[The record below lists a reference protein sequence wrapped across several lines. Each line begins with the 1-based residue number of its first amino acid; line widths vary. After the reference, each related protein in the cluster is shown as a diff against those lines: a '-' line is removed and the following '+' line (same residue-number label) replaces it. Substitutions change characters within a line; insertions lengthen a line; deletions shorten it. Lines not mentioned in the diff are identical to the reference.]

1 MVSNTF
7 FLTLFNL
14 DSLAFVMIGL
24 IGFIGLTV
32 ASFSTRYLVGDSHY
46 KKFFVLLF
54 LLIASLVTLVCADHL
69 ALFFTTW
76 VMSNLFLVKLMIYKS
91 QWRAAKASGDLT
103 LKTFSIGFG
112 SMLVAFIMI
121 YATTGLTSIQAI
133 THSQEHFPAMVMA
146 LLLILIAAMVQSAI
160 WPFHRWLTSSLNSP
174 TPVSAIMH
182 AGLVNGGGLLL
193 VRFGPLYSQM
203 PELLTLIFVIGMTS
217 AMLGTLW
224 KLLQTDVKR
233 MLACSTMGQMGFM
246 LAQIGLG
253 LFPAAI
259 AHLYWHGMFKAYLF
273 LASGSAAQE
282 KRLDLGYPPSII
294 SFLAALVS
302 GLMGGACFMLAAHLD
317 PFILDTTLIQILLAF
332 LVTSQL
338 ALPIVHE
345 RPIRRLTLALVAT
358 GGMGGLYG
366 ASFYFVEIVLAPLNL
381 MHPQPLNLFH
391 WLGMI
396 LLVGSWLALLFGKN
410 AIRNKGIQS
419 SIQRLYVKALNASQP
434 LPETITVHR
443 KDYRYK

>member
-1 MVSNTF
+1 MSSTY
-7 FLTLFNL
+7 FLELFNL
-14 DSLAFVMIGL
+14 DSLALVMVGL

-32 ASFSTRYLVGDSHY
+32 ASFSSRYLVGDAYY
-46 KKFFVLLF
+46 KKFFILLF
-54 LLIASLVTLVCADHL
+54 LLVASLMTLVCADHF
-69 ALFFTTW
+69 ALFFTAW
-76 VMSNLFLVKLMIYKS
+76 VISNLLLVKLMIYKS
-91 QWRAAKASGDLT
+91 LWRAAKASGDLT

-112 SMLVAFIMI
+112 SLLAAFIMI
-121 YATTGLTSIQAI
+121 FATTGLTSIRAI
-133 THSQEHFPAMVMA
+133 TQSQEFFPEMVLL
-146 LLLILIAAMVQSAI
+146 LLLILIAAMTQSAI
-160 WPFHRWLTSSLNSP
+160 WPFHRWLISSLNSP

-193 VRFGPLYSQM
+193 VRFAPLYSQLPDLM
-203 PELLTLIFVIGMTS
+203 TLIFVIGMTS

-224 KLLQTDVKR
+224 KLMQTDVKR

-282 KRLDLGYPPSII
+282 KRLDLSYPPCTI
-294 SFLAALVS
+294 SLLEALLG
-302 GLMGGACFMLAAHLD
+302 GLMGCVCFVLVAHLD

-338 ALPIVHE
+338 ALPIVHD
-345 RPIRRLTLALVAT
+345 RPVRNLPLALLTT
-358 GGMGGLYG
+358 GLMGGLYG
-366 ASFYFVEIVLAPLNL
+366 ASFYLMEIVLAPLNL

-391 WLGMI
+391 WLGMFI
-396 LLVGSWLALLFGKN
+396 LVGSWLALLFGQNVIKK
-410 AIRNKGIQS
+410 KGIQPT
-419 SIQRLYVKALNASQP
+419 IQRLYVKAFNASQP
-434 LPETITVHR
+434 QPETITVYR
-443 KDYRYK
+443 KDYRSK